1 MAEREERKEVD
12 EREKTRSAPVL
23 WTVSVGLAA
32 SVGALLGR
40 GLRGSK
46 QSASGKKNSGSFGP
60 SGNSFNDGSTKAKR
74 EATSRPHG
82 GGSGLHEKADDEFD
96 SFIEPEE
103 TLAADV
109 DGSGKNKTKIEH
121 ARGNSGNPKLRHRD
135 PDEKTLSG
143 ADDRVN
149 FQTWPPPRKGR
160 APEVR
165 IFKWWVNC
173 FWLVPI
179 GAFGLIFFIA
189 ASQGLRETAW
199 WQHFVAL
206 YPGQPLQAP
215 KVHTGYPWWL
225 RLQHYVNMFFM
236 FFIIRAGI
244 QILADHP
251 RLYWDRDCTPGT
263 EWFRFQHPVPKD
275 RIWTSKDDAVSL
287 PRWLGIPGL
296 RHSIG
301 IARWW
306 HFTLD
311 MLWLINGIIFFVLL
325 FVTDQWIRVVP
336 VTWTVFPNA
345 LSEAIQYASL
355 HFAYESTWERFNGLQ
370 QLTYFITIFVATPVS
385 IFTGLLQAPSLSN
398 KLGIVSKVLHR
409 QAARSIHFIS
419 MAWFVFFIAAHG
431 IMVFATSL
439 RENTNHMFAGVDSRH
454 WDGLAWFIVCM
465 LAVEVSQWA
474 ASPFT
479 IKHTRLVQHV
489 GGFMIGW
496 LKGAVEWFNPT
507 EQFREDQISPRLWPN
522 GKMPEGPDYDAML
535 ENDFADYRLTVTG
548 LVDNPREFSM
558 AELQGLPKQDQI
570 TKHYCIQGWSGV
582 AKWSGVRMEHI
593 LDIVKPK
600 PNAKF
605 VAFFSLS
612 DGEAGGTYYDVH
624 EMKNMHHS
632 LTILAYGMNNHPLK
646 VLHGA
651 PLRLRVEN
659 ELGFKMVK
667 WIKSIEFIEDFHHL
681 GAGQGGYHED
691 HEFYGY
697 RMPI

>member
-1 MAEREERKEVD
+1 MGEGNDANDPGPRDGEQR
-12 EREKTRSAPVL
+12 AAWL
-23 WTVSVGLAA
+23 WAVPIGLAA
-32 SVGALLGR
+32 SFLAFVAGAVTAR
-40 GLRGSK
+40 GKNGSD
-46 QSASGKKNSGSFGP
+46 SGSSKFG
-60 SGNSFNDGSTKAKR
+60 SGGNSFNDGSAEAKR
-74 EATSRPHG
+74 QATSRPRG
-82 GGSGLHEKADDEFD
+82 GISGLHEKASEEFEELV
-96 SFIEPEE
+96 EPEE
-103 TLAADV
+103 TLAAH
-109 DGSGKNKTKIEH
+109 DGSGKGGSSKIER
-121 ARGNSGNPKLRHRD
+121 ARGNSGTPKLRHRD
-135 PDEKTLSG
+135 PDEKALSE

-160 APEVR
+160 MPEVR
-165 IFKWWVNC
+165 IWKWWVNC
-173 FWLVPI
+173 MWVVPLA
-179 GAFGLIFFIA
+179 AFGLIFFVA
-189 ASQGLRETAW
+189 LSQALRETPW
-199 WQHFVAL
+199 WQTFVAL
-206 YPGQPLQAP
+206 YPGQPLTAP
-215 KVHTGYPWWL
+215 KVATGFPWWL

-287 PRWLGIPGL
+287 PRWLGLPGL

-306 HFTLD
+306 HFTMD
-311 MLWLINGIIFFVLL
+311 MLWLINGVIFYVLL
-325 FVTDQWIRVVP
+325 FATDQWARVVP

-345 LSEAIQYASL
+345 LSEAIQYGSL
-355 HFAYESTWERFNGLQ
+355 HFSYESTWEKFNGLQ
-370 QLTYFITIFVATPVS
+370 QLTYFITIFVAAPVS
-385 IFTGLLQAPSLSN
+385 IVTGLLQAPSLSN

-419 MAWFVFFIAAHG
+419 MGWFVFFIAAHG

-439 RENTNHMFAGVDSRH
+439 RENTNHMFAGVDGKH

-465 LAVEVSQWA
+465 LAVEISQWA

-479 IKHTRLVQHV
+479 IKHTRVVQHV

-496 LKGAVEWFNPT
+496 LKGAIEWFNPT

-522 GKMPEGPDYDAML
+522 GKMPEGPDYDHML
-535 ENDFADYRLTVTG
+535 ETDFVDWRLKVTG
-548 LVDNPREFSM
+548 LVENPREFSL
-558 AELQGLPKQDQI
+558 AELKALPQQSQI

-582 AKWSGVRMEHI
+582 AKWTGVRMEHI
-593 LDIVKPK
+593 LEVVKPK

-612 DGEAGGTYYDVH
+612 GGEAGGKYYDVH
-624 EMKNMHHS
+624 EMKNMHHD

-667 WIKSIEFIEDFHHL
+667 WLKSIEFVEDFHHL